1 MTLASGWMEIVFA
14 ADVTATWCVLEKEI
28 GTGIDMVLELFL
40 LEPD

>member
-1 MTLASGWMEIVFA
+1 MTLASGWMESVFA
-14 ADVTATWCVLEKEI
+14 ADVTAAWYVLERKI

>member
-1 MTLASGWMEIVFA
+1 MILVSGWMETVFA
-14 ADVTATWCVLEKEI
+14 IDVTAAWYVLEKEI